1 MLEDQVEELREAV
14 MESVTEAVRE
24 LQEQKVAELEE
35 QQQQM
40 AELGD
45 TDPISPT
52 TAASGSTQNG

>member
-1 MLEDQVEELREAV
+1 

-24 LQEQKVAELEE
+24 LQEQKIAELEE

-52 TAASGSTQNG
+52 TAASGSSQNG